1 MVERVI
7 MNFGILKEIKEG
19 EHRVI
24 LTPAEVAV
32 ISQDGHRVYV
42 EQNAGVD
49 AGFENEEYVKAGAT
63 ILSTAKEIY
72 ETCDFVAKVKEIEPC
87 EYDLLHESQIIFTCI
102 HPAAHPGQVDALLNK
117 KVTAFTAEDSHEFGS
132 PNSEAAGK
140 AGAFMGLFALMSV
153 NGGCGK
159 FASGLGGA
167 PNVKALVIGAGTVG
181 KAAVSTLYS
190 MGAYVSVCDVNLKNL
205 KEISEKYSGR
215 IETFLSNKY
224 NIANTLPKIDLVVNC
239 VRWPKHAKEHLITR
253 EMVASMHK
261 GSAIADISCDE
272 GVIETFHSTTHAKP
286 FYIEEGVVHYCV
298 SNIPALI
305 AGSTSV
311 AYASSVL
318 PHIRNILN
326 MGIKRACQQNGYLRR
341 SLTTYN
347 GYLTHEET
355 SGIQQKPWVKPEVI
369 LNLSKSDLAY
379 APKNTSTSSSL
390 FYKEY
395 ESLCQNI

>member
-1 MVERVI
+1 

-32 ISQDGHRVYV
+32 ISQDGHKAYV
-42 EQNAGVD
+42 EHDAGVD
-49 AGFENEEYVKAGAT
+49 AGFKDSEYIKAGAV
-63 ILSTAKEIY
+63 ILNSAKEIY
-72 ETCDFVAKVKEIEPC
+72 KICDFVAKVKEIEPC
-87 EYDLLHESQIIFTCI
+87 EYNLLREGQIIFTCI
-102 HPAAHPGQVDALLNK
+102 HPAAHPEEVDALLSK

-140 AGAFMGLFALMSV
+140 AGAFMGLYALMSI

-167 PNVKALVIGAGTVG
+167 PNVKALVIGAGNAG
-181 KAAVSTLYS
+181 KAAISTLYAA
-190 MGAYVSVCDVNLKNL
+190 GAYVSVCDTNLKSL
-205 KEISEKYSGR
+205 KETSERYHGR

-224 NIANTLPKIDLVVNC
+224 NIANALPKVDLVINC
-239 VRWPKHAKEHLITR
+239 VRWPKQNKDFLITR
-253 EMVASMHK
+253 KMVASMHK
-261 GSAIADISCDE
+261 GSAIVDISCDE
-272 GVIETFHSTTHAKP
+272 GVIETFHPTTHADP

-311 AYASSVL
+311 AYAASVL
-318 PHIRNILN
+318 THIKNILN
-326 MGIKRACQQNGYLRR
+326 LGIKKACAQNGYLRR

-355 SGIQQKPWVKPEVI
+355 SGIQNKPWVKPEVI
-369 LNLSKSDLAY
+369 LGIDVVDLAY
-379 APKNTSTSSSL
+379 APKNTSTTSDL

-395 ESLCQNI
+395 ENLCKVTM

>member
-1 MVERVI
+1 

-24 LTPAEVAV
+24 LTPAEIAV
-32 ISQDGHRVYV
+32 ISQDGHQVYV
-42 EQNAGVD
+42 EKNAGVD
-49 AGFENEEYVKAGAT
+49 AGFEDQEYINAGAD
-63 ILSTAKEIY
+63 ILDTAKEIY
-72 ETCDFVAKVKEIEPC
+72 ETCDFVAKVKEIEPS
-87 EYDLLHESQIIFTCI
+87 EYDLLRENQIIFTCI
-102 HPAAHPGQVDALLNK
+102 HPAAHPEQVNALLEK

-140 AGAFMGLFALMSV
+140 AGSFMGLFALMSI

-181 KAAVSTLYS
+181 KAAISTLYS
-190 MGAYVSVCDVNLKNL
+190 AGAYVSVCDTNLKSLRGIN
-205 KEISEKYSGR
+205 EKYSGKVG
-215 IETFLSNKY
+215 TFLSNKY
-224 NIANTLPKIDLVVNC
+224 NITNALPKMDLVINC
-239 VRWPKHAKEHLITR
+239 VRWPKHAKDFLITR

-261 GSAIADISCDE
+261 GSAIVDISCDE
-272 GVIETFHSTTHAKP
+272 GVIETFRQTTHANP

-311 AYASSVL
+311 AYAASIL

-326 MGIKRACQQNGYLRR
+326 LGVQKACEQNAYLRR

-355 SGIQQKPWVKPEVI
+355 SGIQHKPWVKPEVI
-369 LNLSKSDLAY
+369 LNLNKHNLAY
-379 APKNTSTSSSL
+379 APKATSTTSNL
-390 FYKEY
+390 FYKKY
-395 ESLCQNI
+395 ENRCQDNN

>member
-1 MVERVI
+1 
-7 MNFGILKEIKEG
+7 MNLGILKEIKEG

-24 LTPAEVAV
+24 LTPAEVSV
-32 ISQDGHRVYV
+32 ISRDGHKVYV
-42 EQNAGVD
+42 EKNAGID
-49 AGFENEEYVKAGAT
+49 AGFEDGEYVKSGAT
-63 ILSTAKEIY
+63 LLNTAKEIY
-72 ETCDFVAKVKEIEPC
+72 ETCDFVAKVKEIEPQ
-87 EYDLLHESQIIFTCI
+87 EYDLLRESQIIFTCI
-102 HPAAHPGQVDALLNK
+102 HPAAHPEQVDALLEK

-140 AGAFMGLFALMSV
+140 AGAFMGLFALMSI

-181 KAAVSTLYS
+181 KAAINTLYS
-190 MGAYVSVCDVNLKNL
+190 MGAYVSVCDTNLKSLRN
-205 KEISEKYSGR
+205 ISERYGGR

-224 NIANTLPKIDLVVNC
+224 NIANILPKMDLVVNC
-239 VRWPKHAKEHLITR
+239 VRWPKHAKEFLITR

-261 GSAIADISCDE
+261 GSAIVDISCDE
-272 GVIETFHSTTHAKP
+272 GVIETFRPTTHNNP

-311 AYASSVL
+311 AYAASVL
-318 PHIRNILN
+318 PHMRNILN
-326 MGIKRACQQNGYLRR
+326 LGIKKACEQNGYLRR

-355 SGIQQKPWVKPEVI
+355 SGIQHKPWVKPEVI
-369 LNLSKSDLAY
+369 LNLNRSNLSH
-379 APKNTSTSSSL
+379 APKNTSTKSDL

-395 ESLCQNI
+395 ENLCKNI